1 MRNEQVMTCRVEG
14 MKERMRLHRESDF
27 LGTPIPLKS
36 VLNAREYGGYQTS
49 LGVIK
54 PKLILRGGE
63 LSRLLP
69 EDKAKLINEYHLKVV
84 IDLRSKNEISRKPD
98 QEIEGV
104 RHIHLDVIGDT
115 FDFNGDPKD
124 MVKKMNER
132 TPEELMEEL
141 YSAFTTKPAP
151 TDALKCFFKEALAL
165 EEGSMYVHCT
175 AGKDRTGIASALLLY
190 VLGASPELIAY
201 DYVLS
206 NHYRKDSVEQEIK
219 EINENLHTRMSEHD
233 EKRFRVLN
241 SVHEKFLLLSFVEAE
256 KKYGTMDHYLLKALE
271 LTEDKKERLRNKF
284 LMRK

>member
-1 MRNEQVMTCRVEG
+1 
-14 MKERMRLHRESDF
+14 
-27 LGTPIPLKS
+27 LKS
-36 VLNAREYGGYQTS
+36 VLNAREYGGYRTS

-63 LSRLLP
+63 LSRLQP
-69 EDKAKLINEYHLKVV
+69 GDKIKLLNDYALKVV
-84 IDLRSKNEISRKPD
+84 IDLRSKNEIIRQPD

-104 RHIHLDVIGDT
+104 RHIHLDIIGDT

-124 MVKKMNER
+124 MVKKMNEH

-151 TDALKCFFKEALAL
+151 TDALKHFFKEAIEL

-190 VLGASPELIAY
+190 VLGASNELISY

-206 NHYRKDSVEQEIK
+206 NHYRKESVEQEIK
-219 EINENLHTRMSEHD
+219 GINENLHTKMSEKD
-233 EKRFRVLN
+233 EMSFRVLN

-256 KKYGTMDHYLLKALE
+256 KKYGTIDNYLLHALE
-271 LTEDKKERLRNKF
+271 LTEDKKEILRNKF
-284 LMRK
+284 LIRE

>member
-1 MRNEQVMTCRVEG
+1 M
-14 MKERMRLHRESDF
+14 LRESDF

-36 VLNAREYGGYQTS
+36 VLNAREYGGYRTS

-63 LSRLLP
+63 LSRLQP
-69 EDKAKLINEYHLKVV
+69 EDKIKLLNDYALKVV
-84 IDLRSKNEISRKPD
+84 IDLRSKNEIIRQPD

-104 RHIHLDVIGDT
+104 RHIHLDIIGDT

-124 MVKKMNER
+124 MVKKMNKH

-151 TDALKCFFKEALAL
+151 TDALKRFFKEAIEL

-190 VLGASPELIAY
+190 VLGASNELISH

-206 NHYRKDSVEQEIK
+206 NHYRKDSVEQEIR
-219 EINENLHTRMSEHD
+219 EINENLHTRMSEED
-233 EKRFRVLN
+233 EMRFRVLN

-256 KKYGTMDHYLLKALE
+256 KKYGTLDNYLLNALE
-271 LTEDKKERLRNKF
+271 LTEEKKELLRNKF
-284 LMRK
+284 LIRE